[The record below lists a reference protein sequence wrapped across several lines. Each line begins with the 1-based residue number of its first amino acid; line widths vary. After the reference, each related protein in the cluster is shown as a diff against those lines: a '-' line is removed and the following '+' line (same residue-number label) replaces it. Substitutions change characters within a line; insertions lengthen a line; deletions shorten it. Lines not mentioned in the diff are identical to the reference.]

1 MTIEE
6 QLFLDRI
13 TEFSNEVM
21 KDIDPDPRVTPISE
35 QIEYLRPIMETI
47 AKETNSTIE
56 DIFIKYMD
64 LASEASAKKSK
75 EFDEDFADFGT
86 IDFTKNKFTAF

>member
-1 MTIEE
+1 MTAEDKA
-6 QLFLDRI
+6 FLDRI

-47 AKETNSTIE
+47 SAETNTTLE
-56 DIFIKYMD
+56 DVFIRYMD
-64 LASEASAKKSK
+64 LASEAACEKQKK
-75 EFDEDFADFGT
+75 FDDDFVEITNFAEL
-86 IDFTKNKFTAF
+86 K